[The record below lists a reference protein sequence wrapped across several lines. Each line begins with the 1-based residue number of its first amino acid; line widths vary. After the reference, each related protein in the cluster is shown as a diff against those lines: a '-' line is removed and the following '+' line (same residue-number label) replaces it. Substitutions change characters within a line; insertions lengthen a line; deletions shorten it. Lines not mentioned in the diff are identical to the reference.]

1 VPRLPRTGRLVGMTD
16 ATSPAASADG
26 DLGAEHLR
34 AWLERHGVAA
44 RIVVPGVP
52 TPTVPDAAAALGVE
66 PRAILKSLVFLV
78 EGAPMLVVAAGEDR
92 LPYPALAR
100 AFGVSRRR
108 IRLADADETRRIT
121 GYVVGAMPPFGHRTP
136 LPTVVDAACVAG
148 RRTVYGGGGARD
160 ALLELSTDVLL
171 ATTNAR
177 VEALTEPPHERTAP

>member
-1 VPRLPRTGRLVGMTD
+1 MT
-16 ATSPAASADG
+16 ATASPAASADG
-26 DLGAEHLR
+26 ELGAEHLR
-34 AWLERHGVAA
+34 AWLERHDVDA

-52 TPTVPDAAAALGVE
+52 TPTVSDAAAALGVE

-78 EGAPMLVVAAGEDR
+78 EGEPMLVVAAGEDR

-108 IRLADADETRRIT
+108 IRLADADETLRIT
-121 GYVVGAMPPFGHRTP
+121 GYVVGAMPPFGHRTV
-136 LPTVVDAACVAG
+136 LPTLVDAACVAEP
-148 RRTVYGGGGARD
+148 RTVYGGGGARD

-177 VEALTEPPHERTAP
+177 VEALTEPPPERTAP